1 MSMTTQSFTQ
11 KVSQLKEKEMS
22 EELMMEVAEEF
33 GISLAI
39 VKDVI
44 INGQSKYTAHTMK
57 SNSFDG
63 VRWPLL
69 GKFTAKVK
77 AAQVLRH
84 LKGLTKIQKEF
95 FLAKKENQKYKKS

>member
-1 MSMTTQSFTQ
+1 MTTHSFTQ
-11 KVSQLKEKEMS
+11 KITNIKEKEVS
-22 EELMMEVAEEF
+22 EELMKEVAEEM
-33 GISLAI
+33 GLAFSV

-44 INGQSKYTAHTMK
+44 VNGQSKFTAHTMK
-57 SNSFDG
+57 SNTFDG

-84 LKGLTKIQKEF
+84 LKGLNPIQKEF
-95 FLAKKENQKYKKS
+95 FLARKENQKYKKS

>member
-1 MSMTTQSFTQ
+1 M
-11 KVSQLKEKEMS
+11 L
-22 EELMMEVAEEF
+22 EVADELDLPL
-33 GISLAI
+33 SV

-84 LKGLTKIQKEF
+84 LKGLTKMQKEF
-95 FLAKKENQKYKKS
+95 FLARKENQKYKNHESRR